1 MVINEWEVTEK
12 YHSTETKNLLNTRY
26 TLYYRISLLSNKR
39 QQVFQDLMGKI
50 LYYKKWPAHFI
61 VFTDL
66 MPYFMSQFYVRDGWH
81 IPSEVYGAKS
91 ALYAPEEKNL
101 SIVHYG
107 IVRTAWNRVQQ

>member
-50 LYYKKWPAHFI
+50 LYYKK
-61 VFTDL
+61 
-66 MPYFMSQFYVRDGWH
+66 
-81 IPSEVYGAKS
+81 
-91 ALYAPEEKNL
+91 
-101 SIVHYG
+101 
-107 IVRTAWNRVQQ
+107 